1 MCDYSLEQ
9 LRSRD
14 AVVADRL
21 VTTSFPN
28 TLTRGF
34 ADVNAPRVAV
44 CLRPGTELAFAAPP
58 RYAGEWM
65 PWPKRAAGTLA
76 RFRKINVETPRVHH
90 DALNFPTA
98 QLCLSLEY
106 TQVNMRRC
114 CSCHEPKA
122 ARRRPRLARGQA
134 QARICRYAH
143 PAVQGIHRTCEW
155 SRAREIYGACRRHS
169 GRGSYQS

>member
-9 LRSRD
+9 VQSRD

-34 ADVNAPRVAV
+34 SDVNAPRVAV

-58 RYAGEWM
+58 RYAGQWI

-76 RFRKINVETPRVHH
+76 RFRKINIETPRVHH
-90 DALNFPTA
+90 DALEFCDGTIVP
-98 QLCLSLEY
+98 
-106 TQVNMRRC
+106 
-114 CSCHEPKA
+114 
-122 ARRRPRLARGQA
+122 LARIYAGQHA
-134 QARICRYAH
+134 RVLQLPRTEGNQAPIAASERVAFS
-143 PAVQGIHRTCEW
+143 P
-155 SRAREIYGACRRHS
+155 
-169 GRGSYQS
+169 

>member
-9 LRSRD
+9 VQSRD

-21 VTTSFPN
+21 ITTSFPN

-58 RYAGEWM
+58 RYAGQWI

-76 RFRKINVETPRVHH
+76 RFRKINIETPRVHH
-90 DALNFPTA
+90 DALEFCDGTIVP
-98 QLCLSLEY
+98 
-106 TQVNMRRC
+106 
-114 CSCHEPKA
+114 
-122 ARRRPRLARGQA
+122 LARIYAGQHA
-134 QARICRYAH
+134 RVLQLPRTEGNQAPIAASERVAFS
-143 PAVQGIHRTCEW
+143 P
-155 SRAREIYGACRRHS
+155 
-169 GRGSYQS
+169 

>member
-9 LRSRD
+9 VRSRD

-76 RFRKINVETPRVHH
+76 RFRKINVGTPRVHH
-90 DALNFPTA
+90 DALECSDGTIVPLARIYAGQHATVLQLPRTEGSQAPTA
-98 QLCLSLEY
+98 VSERAAFSL
-106 TQVNMRRC
+106 
-114 CSCHEPKA
+114 
-122 ARRRPRLARGQA
+122 
-134 QARICRYAH
+134 
-143 PAVQGIHRTCEW
+143 
-155 SRAREIYGACRRHS
+155 
-169 GRGSYQS
+169 

>member
-9 LRSRD
+9 VQSRD

-34 ADVNAPRVAV
+34 ANVNAPRVAV

-90 DALNFPTA
+90 DALEFSDGTIVPLARIYAGQHATVLQLPRTEGSQAPTA
-98 QLCLSLEY
+98 VSERPAFSL
-106 TQVNMRRC
+106 
-114 CSCHEPKA
+114 
-122 ARRRPRLARGQA
+122 
-134 QARICRYAH
+134 
-143 PAVQGIHRTCEW
+143 
-155 SRAREIYGACRRHS
+155 
-169 GRGSYQS
+169 

>member
-9 LRSRD
+9 VQSRD

-21 VTTSFPN
+21 ITTSFPN

-58 RYAGEWM
+58 RYAGQWM

-76 RFRKINVETPRVHH
+76 RFRKINIETPRVHH
-90 DALNFPTA
+90 DALEFCDGTIVP
-98 QLCLSLEY
+98 
-106 TQVNMRRC
+106 
-114 CSCHEPKA
+114 
-122 ARRRPRLARGQA
+122 LARIYAGQHA
-134 QARICRYAH
+134 RVLQLPRTEGNQAPIAASERVAFS
-143 PAVQGIHRTCEW
+143 P
-155 SRAREIYGACRRHS
+155 
-169 GRGSYQS
+169 